1 MKESIYDDVT
11 GLQSTTLLKIEFFK
25 TNEQMILPVFGST
38 Q

>member
-1 MKESIYDDVT
+1 MKGSIYDDVT
-11 GLQSTTLLKIEFFK
+11 GLQSTTLLKIEFFE